1 MSLKANLSIILQL
14 HYFRNL
20 ALPHKARYALQV
32 HIYQGKS
39 VKVFLPNSERRL
51 AVQHPGHRVQAQE
64 ERESRELHRRPLL
77 PKQEV

>member
-14 HYFRNL
+14 HHFRNL

-39 VKVFLPNSERRL
+39 AKVFLPSFRMWPCRSTSWTPNASPRRT
-51 AVQHPGHRVQAQE
+51 
-64 ERESRELHRRPLL
+64 
-77 PKQEV
+77 

>member
-14 HYFRNL
+14 HNFRNL

-39 VKVFLPNSERRL
+39 AKVNFTLTQNVALPFNILET
-51 AVQHPGHRVQAQE
+51 
-64 ERESRELHRRPLL
+64 
-77 PKQEV
+77 